1 MGNLRL
7 RLPRLISS
15 YNGTINAT
23 SFGNQCYQ
31 QAAPLGPNIPP
42 EVLQGLSVLGTVFD
56 TNLDVPQ
63 SEDCEDLCRSSV
75 VSLSVESPTAPH
87 TGLNLNVI
95 RPANVPRDAKLP
107 VLFVRHAS
115 IVFRALLT
123 NVRLERV

>member
-63 SEDCEDLCRSSV
+63 SEDCEYLCRSSV
-75 VSLSVESPTAPH
+75 VSLSRVTHCSAH
-87 TGLNLNVI
+87 
-95 RPANVPRDAKLP
+95 RPQPKCNPPGQRSA
-107 VLFVRHAS
+107 
-115 IVFRALLT
+115 
-123 NVRLERV
+123 